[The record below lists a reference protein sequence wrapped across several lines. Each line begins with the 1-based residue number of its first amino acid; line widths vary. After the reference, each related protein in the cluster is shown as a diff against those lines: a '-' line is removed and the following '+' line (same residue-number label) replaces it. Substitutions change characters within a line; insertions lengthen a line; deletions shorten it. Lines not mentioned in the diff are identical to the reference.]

1 MLALDEFRKNSCP
14 TNWSETRIENF
25 KMSHFQMK
33 GAWLQP
39 HKDHKCIQLNIRAQQ
54 WAFVAIANVWLL
66 AAITCKFFRTFE
78 NILDASFLWWLLNR
92 HPDTVVELPLPQLP
106 SSSQGFHPGLELCCQ
121 SLVDRGGG
129 MRTGGC
135 LEKFWKS
142 VYFAGVEC
150 A

>member
-1 MLALDEFRKNSCP
+1 
-14 TNWSETRIENF
+14 
-25 KMSHFQMK
+25 MK
-33 GAWLQP
+33 DAWLQP
-39 HKDHKCIQLNIRAQQ
+39 YKERECIQLNIRAQQ
-54 WAFVAIANVWLL
+54 LAFVAIANVWLL
-66 AAITCKFFRTFE
+66 AAIIWKFFHTFE

-92 HPDTVVELPLPQLP
+92 HPEAVAELPPPQRP
-106 SSSQGFHPGLELCCQ
+106 SSLQGFHPGLELCCQ

-135 LEKFWKS
+135 LEKSWKS